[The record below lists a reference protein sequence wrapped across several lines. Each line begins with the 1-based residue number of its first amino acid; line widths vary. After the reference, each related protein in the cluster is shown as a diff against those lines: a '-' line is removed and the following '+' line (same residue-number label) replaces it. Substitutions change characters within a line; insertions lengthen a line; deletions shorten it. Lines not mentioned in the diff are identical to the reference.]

1 MMTPSNSYT
10 ASCWREN
17 DAWIVHVV
25 ELDEG
30 AKTSRLSQV
39 EAVAHDL
46 VARYGGPR
54 ATSARVVIDL
64 QVHDDLMHLLN
75 AAAAARQDRDRVS
88 VEAVTMRRGVARR
101 LAAEG
106 FAIKEVAALLGL
118 SVVRAQ
124 QLVGDGSPTAP
135 RVPVRAARAASRPP
149 PVVATV
155 PPRHKPHGSYQHEAF
170 VYRGDDD
177 FLAGTVPFVLDAVS
191 LEQPVMVAVTMPRLV
206 QLQAAV
212 GPDAPGVTYVDMAE
226 LGANPARIIPA
237 WRTFVDEQGSAGR
250 PVRGIGEPVWAGRRA
265 TEIAECQLH
274 EALLNLA
281 VEPDTALWLLC
292 PYDADALPGPV
303 LEEASRS
310 HPSLREGEHYRGST
324 SYGGVHHVDRLFGG
338 RLPNPPEGTPATTF
352 QRDGLSDV
360 RYRVGRFASGAG
372 LNPDRT
378 TDLVLAAAEVA
389 TNSVQ
394 HGGGRGVLRMWQRA
408 DAVVC
413 EFTDRGHITDPL
425 AGRRVPSLTTEGG
438 RGLWLANQLC
448 DLVQIRSA
456 ASGTAV
462 RLVSWL

>member
-1 MMTPSNSYT
+1 MSPSNSYT
-10 ASCWREN
+10 ARCWR
-17 DAWIVHVV
+17 DDGAWVVHVV
-25 ELDEG
+25 ELDET
-30 AKTSRLSQV
+30 ARTARLSQV

-46 VARYGGPR
+46 VARFGGPK

-64 QVHDDLMHLLN
+64 QVHDDLMNLLN

-88 VEAVTMRRGVARR
+88 VEAVTLRRGVARR
-101 LAAEG
+101 LSAEG

-124 QLVGDGSPTAP
+124 QLAGDGSRPAQRP
-135 RVPVRAARAASRPP
+135 MARAAVPASSQATS
-149 PVVATV
+149 VVTSA
-155 PPRHKPHGSYQHEAF
+155 PPRQKPHGSYQHEAF
-170 VYRGDDD
+170 LYRGDDD
-177 FLAGTVPFVLDAVS
+177 FLSGTVPFVLDAVS
-191 LEQPVMVAVTMPRLV
+191 LDQPVMVAVTMPRLV
-206 QLQAAV
+206 KLQAAV
-212 GPDAPGVTYVDMAE
+212 GSDAPGVKYVDMAE

-237 WRTFVDEQGSAGR
+237 WRTFVDEHAAEGR

-265 TEIAECQLH
+265 TEIVECQLH

-281 VEPDTALWLLC
+281 VEPDTPLWLLC
-292 PYDADALPGPV
+292 PYDAESLPGPV
-303 LEEASRS
+303 LEEACRS

-324 SYGGVHHVDRLFGG
+324 SYGGVHHVDHLFGG
-338 RLPNPPEGTPATTF
+338 RFPEPPEGTPATSF
-352 QRDGLSDV
+352 NRDDLADV
-360 RYRVGRFASGAG
+360 RRRVSRFGAESG

-389 TNSVQ
+389 TNSVR
-394 HGGGRGVLRMWQRA
+394 HGGGRGVLRMWRQG

-425 AGRRVPSLTTEGG
+425 AGRRVPPLSTEGG

>member
-1 MMTPSNSYT
+1 MTLSNSYT
-10 ASCWREN
+10 ARCWRES
-17 DAWIVHVV
+17 DAWVVHVV
-25 ELDEG
+25 ELDET
-30 AKTSRLSQV
+30 ARTARLSQV

-46 VARYGGPR
+46 VARFGGPK

-64 QVHDDLMHLLN
+64 QVHDDLMNLLN

-88 VEAVTMRRGVARR
+88 VEAVTMRRCVARR
-101 LAAEG
+101 LVAEG
-106 FAIKEVAALLGL
+106 FGMKEVAALLGL

-124 QLVGDGSPTAP
+124 QLAADGSHALQRSPARP
-135 RVPVRAARAASRPP
+135 AVAATSRSS
-149 PVVATV
+149 PVVASV
-155 PPRHKPHGSYQHEAF
+155 PPRQKPHGSYQHEAF

-191 LEQPVMVAVTMPRLV
+191 LDQPVLVAVTMPRLV
-206 QLQAAV
+206 ELQAAV
-212 GPDAPGVTYVDMAE
+212 GPDAPGVQYVDMAE

-237 WRTFVDEQGSAGR
+237 WRAFVDSHGAEGR

-281 VEPDTALWLLC
+281 VEPDTPLWLLC

-303 LEEASRS
+303 LEEACRS

-338 RLPNPPEGTPATTF
+338 RLPDPPEGTPATSF
-352 QRDGLSDV
+352 CAEDVADVRRRVSRFGAESGLS
-360 RYRVGRFASGAG
+360 
-372 LNPDRT
+372 PDRT

-389 TNSVQ
+389 TNSIR
-394 HGGGRGVLRMWQRA
+394 HGGGRGVLRMWRQG

-425 AGRRVPSLTTEGG
+425 AGRRVPSLSTEGG